1 MRLKHVWQVFSGAV
15 VQWNEDKVPRMAG
28 ALAFY
33 TLFSLTPVVV
43 IAVAVAGLFVGREA
57 ALEGVLDQ
65 VEFLIGTAG
74 REAINLLVKHAPE
87 REVSLAATLIGLATM
102 FFGATGV
109 FTELQDSLD
118 TIWEVQ
124 PKPGLGILEMIRDR
138 FLSFAMV
145 LVIGFLLLVSLVT
158 SALLTA
164 LTNRFAGFVPPQWK
178 LAQVSN
184 FAVSL
189 LVITFLF
196 ALIYKILPDVHVP
209 WRDVWL
215 GAGFT
220 AMLFTVGKSLFGF
233 YLGHSTI
240 GSSYGAAGSL
250 VIVVLWTY
258 YSALILLFG
267 AELTFVQARL
277 RGNRI
282 QPSEMAVHLTEHARI
297 QQGIP
302 HQAEVQQ
309 SLADEQ
315 AAGPAATVIPPIPA
329 DARTSNS
336 RLPGLVYTL
345 AGFAAGWLFRSRR
358 R

>member
-1 MRLKHVWQVFSGAV
+1 MRWKRVWQIFSGAV

-28 ALAFY
+28 AMAFY

-43 IAVAVAGLFVGREA
+43 IAVAVAGSFVGREA

-74 REAINLLVKHAPE
+74 REAIQLLVKHAPE
-87 REVSLAATLIGLATM
+87 REVSLAATMIGVATM

-124 PKPGLGILEMIRDR
+124 PKPGLGIIPMIRDR

-145 LVIGFLLLVSLVT
+145 LVIGFLLLVSLMT
-158 SALLTA
+158 SALLAAITS
-164 LTNRFAGFVPPQWK
+164 RFTGFVPPEWQIV
-178 LAQVSN
+178 QVSN
-184 FAVSL
+184 FVVSF

-196 ALIYKILPDVHVP
+196 ALIYKVLPDAHVP

-215 GAGFT
+215 GAAFT
-220 AMLFTVGKSLFGF
+220 AIMFTVGKSLFGL
-233 YLGHSTI
+233 YLGHSSI

-267 AELTFVQARL
+267 AELTFVQSRL
-277 RGNRI
+277 RGQRI
-282 QPSEMAVHLTEHARI
+282 EPTENAVHLTEHDRI

-302 HQAEVQQ
+302 REGTVEQSVADDEARRSPVQ
-309 SLADEQ
+309 L
-315 AAGPAATVIPPIPA
+315 PITPESPSHM
-329 DARTSNS
+329 R
-336 RLPGLVYTL
+336 RVVYTV
-345 AGFAAGWLFRSRR
+345 AAFAFGWLLRNRR
-358 R
+358 

>member
-1 MRLKHVWQVFSGAV
+1 MRLKQVWRVFSGAL
-15 VQWNEDKVPRMAG
+15 VQWNEDKVPRMA
-28 ALAFY
+28 AAIAFY
-33 TLFSLTPVVV
+33 TLFSLTPMVVV
-43 IAVAVAGLFVGREA
+43 AVAVAGLFVGQEA

-65 VEFLIGTAG
+65 MEFLIGTAG
-74 REAINLLVKHAPE
+74 REAIQLLVKHAPD
-87 REVSLAATLIGLATM
+87 RQVSLAATLIGLATM

-124 PKPGLGILEMIRDR
+124 PKPGLGILEMVRDR

-145 LVIGFLLLVSLVT
+145 LVIGFLLLVSLLA

-164 LTNRFAGFVPPQWK
+164 LTSRVAGLVPAALK
-178 LAQVSN
+178 LAQMSN
-184 FAVSL
+184 FGISL
-189 LVITFLF
+189 LVVTVLF
-196 ALIYKILPDVHVP
+196 ALIYKVLPDAQVR

-215 GAGFT
+215 GAAFT
-220 AMLFTVGKSLFGF
+220 AVLFTVGKSLFGL

-267 AELTFVQARL
+267 AELTFVQTRL
-277 RGNRI
+277 RGEAI
-282 QPSEMAVHLTEHARI
+282 QPTEIAVHLTEHARI

-302 HQAEVQQ
+302 HQAVVDQ
-309 SLADEQ
+309 SLAEDERVRSDL
-315 AAGPAATVIPPIPA
+315 AATPSRPA
-329 DARTSNS
+329 ETSERGS
-336 RLPGLVYTL
+336 RLWQFVCTV
-345 AGFAAGWLFRSRR
+345 AGFALGWLLKGRR